1 MCLNDRPFTELES
14 TAATMNLPPNKETDE
29 MPAVILLPFLG
40 RLAAEC
46 VIAAA
51 VALAT
56 VVVAERLASNA

>member
-1 MCLNDRPFTELES
+1 
-14 TAATMNLPPNKETDE
+14 

-51 VALAT
+51 VALTT
-56 VVVAERLASNA
+56 VVVAESLASNE